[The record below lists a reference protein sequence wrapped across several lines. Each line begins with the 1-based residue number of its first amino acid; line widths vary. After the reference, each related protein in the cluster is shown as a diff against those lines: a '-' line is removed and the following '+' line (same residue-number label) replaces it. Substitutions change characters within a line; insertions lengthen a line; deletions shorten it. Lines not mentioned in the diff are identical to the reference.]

1 MNLWINYGNEAYSN
15 YYVQAETE
23 RFLYIDKVTGC
34 LVEEIRGSSQISLK
48 LEKYR
53 N

>member
-1 MNLWINYGNEAYSN
+1 MNLWINYGNDASN
-15 YYVQAETE
+15 YYVEAETE

-34 LVEEIRGSSQISLK
+34 LVEEIRGSSQIPLK